1 VSAHSSARVALVTGV
16 SRRTGIGFTIAR
28 RLLAEGAHV
37 LASGWPPHDAEM
49 PWGRDPGGVPALLE
63 ELREEDRMGWVAADL
78 ARPDAPA
85 QLVEATVERF
95 GAVDIVVANH
105 ARSSHQD
112 LDAVTADELDH
123 CWAVNARASVLLVQ
137 AFARLHDD
145 RRSDGRVVLFTSGQ
159 HIAPMPDEVA
169 YALSK
174 GAIHQI
180 TASLADHLGGRGI
193 TVNCLNPGPVDTG
206 YATDESHGQVA
217 GMFPAGRW
225 GRPDDVANLVAWLV
239 SPEAAWITGQVLDS
253 EGGFRR
259 WVRFGAGAR

>member
-1 VSAHSSARVALVTGV
+1 
-16 SRRTGIGFTIAR
+16 
-28 RLLAEGAHV
+28 
-37 LASGWPPHDAEM
+37 M
-49 PWGRDPGGVPALLE
+49 
-63 ELREEDRMGWVAADL
+63 
-78 ARPDAPA
+78 
-85 QLVEATVERF
+85 
-95 GAVDIVVANH
+95 
-105 ARSSHQD
+105 
-112 LDAVTADELDH
+112 
-123 CWAVNARASVLLVQ
+123 
-137 AFARLHDD
+137 
-145 RRSDGRVVLFTSGQ
+145 VLFTSGQ